1 MSRDPLPFELCGDL
15 PSGTTVL
22 EASAGTGKTYTIAA
36 LTARLIAEGAAELS
50 ELLLVT
56 FGRMATNE
64 LRLRVRERLVAVEN
78 CLADAVAQRRR
89 NQDAQTGWKGCSRLL
104 SRPSWRVAAAGC
116 PERLLTSTRQPS
128 RPRMS
133 SVFKCSTAWVCSGTA
148 SPMPRSLNT

>member
-22 EASAGTGKTYTIAA
+22 EASAGTGKTYAIAA

-78 CLADAVAQRRR
+78 CLADAVAQRPAAR
-89 NQDAQTGWKGCSRLL
+89 TL
-104 SRPSWRVAAAGC
+104 SGLERMLSTASQPSWRVAAAGC

-128 RPRMS
+128 RPHMS
-133 SVFKCSTAWVCSGTA
+133 SVLKCSTAWVCSGTA
-148 SPMPRSLNT
+148 SPMSRSLNT